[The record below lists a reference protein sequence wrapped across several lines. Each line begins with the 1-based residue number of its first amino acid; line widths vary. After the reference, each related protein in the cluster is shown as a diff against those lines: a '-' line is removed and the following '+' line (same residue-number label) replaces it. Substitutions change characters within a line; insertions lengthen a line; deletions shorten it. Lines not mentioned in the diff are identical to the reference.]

1 MTFQFLEGGSLEKI
15 LNNDELALKF
25 DWDKRVNVVKGV
37 ANALSYMHHDCS
49 SPIIHRDKS
58 SKNVLLDS
66 EYESHVSDFGT
77 ARIMSSDTSY
87 STSFAGTFGYFAPV
101 AS

>member
-1 MTFQFLEGGSLEKI
+1 MKKI

-37 ANALSYMHHDCS
+37 PSALSYMHHDYS
-49 SPIIHRDKS
+49 SPIIHRDIS

-66 EYESHVSDFGT
+66 KYESHVFDFGT
-77 ARIMSSDTSY
+77 TRIMSSDTSY
-87 STSFAGTFGYFAPV
+87 WTSFAGTFGYTALGMLFK
-101 AS
+101 